1 MAAESAVLSGN
12 HENNNCQFRGTPLM
26 TTFRCMPRAAARAFS
41 TAGMVLALALI
52 NGNPAF
58 AVPVLSV
65 AVDGGPEVSFEFDQV
80 CDGPKAVTC
89 LGTGATGDLL
99 ISSFELSA
107 DPDPYVAASFNF
119 YNLSTTNSISVVAT
133 VLFPMSGSFA
143 AADIALGTG
152 LVNNV
157 FGGGLLNLTV
167 EGFVDGP
174 PGSPLIGIDGI
185 GPGTPFSVCDDLG
198 ADPGCQ
204 NSIFSLAASQ
214 GGPPSL
220 DVVSMIGLRL
230 TFDLSPDTVVTI
242 GQDPSEPFSG
252 AAYFSITPIPV
263 PAAAWLLISGLGV
276 LVGVR
281 RRLGGDSAA

>member
-1 MAAESAVLSGN
+1 
-12 HENNNCQFRGTPLM
+12 M
-26 TTFRCMPRAAARAFS
+26 TTLRCMPRAAVRAFN
-41 TAGMVLALALI
+41 TAGLVLALALLQ
-52 NGNPAF
+52 GSPAL

-65 AVDGGPEVSFEFDQV
+65 AVDGAPEVSFEFDQV
-80 CDGPKAVTC
+80 CEGAKAVTC
-89 LGTGATGDLL
+89 LGTGAAGDLL

-119 YNLSTTNSISVVAT
+119 YNLSTTNTISVVAT
-133 VLFPMSGSFA
+133 VLFPMTGSFA
-143 AADIALGTG
+143 SPTVALGTG

-174 PGSPLIGIDGI
+174 PGPALIGIDGI

-204 NSIFSLAASQ
+204 NSLFSLASSQ

-230 TFDLSPDTVVTI
+230 SFDLSPDTVVTI
-242 GQDPSEPFSG
+242 GQDPSEPFNG
-252 AAYFSITPIPV
+252 AAYFSLTPVPV
-263 PAAAWLLISGLGV
+263 PAAAWLLVSGLGV
-276 LVGVR
+276 LAGLR
-281 RRLGGDSAA
+281 RADGGRTTPPKA